1 MHCQGPP
8 CVKRK
13 RKRRRKASCRLIS
26 WPEYVAKGQ
35 KARTI
40 SRDLVGEVAQVTAE
54 PVICVER
61 MHASTGTGVTICS
74 EKARHKDEKLN

>member
-8 CVKRK
+8 CVKK
-13 RKRRRKASCRLIS
+13 
-26 WPEYVAKGQ
+26 YVAKGQ